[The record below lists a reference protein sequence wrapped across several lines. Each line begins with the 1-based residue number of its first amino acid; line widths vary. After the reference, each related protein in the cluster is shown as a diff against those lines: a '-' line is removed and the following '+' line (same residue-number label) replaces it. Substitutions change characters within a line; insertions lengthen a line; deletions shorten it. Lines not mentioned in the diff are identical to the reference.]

1 MNQTEKEE
9 WIAALRSGEF
19 QQRQNW
25 LDADGRQCCLGV
37 KCILDVRANRHGIVQ
52 DNPPH
57 SLHPPNTIAYGYG
70 DKFGIIQAT
79 ASFPLPYIY
88 HKWGLTEDQ
97 MYKLAELNDGDDFSP
112 SLTFVEIAQWIDD
125 NIAAE

>member
-1 MNQTEKEE
+1 MNQTEKDE

-19 QQRQNW
+19 RQGQSW

-52 DNPPH
+52 ENSPH
-57 SLHPPNTIAYGYG
+57 PLHPPNTIAYGYR
-70 DKFGIIQAT
+70 DKFSIVHST
-79 ASFPLPYIY
+79 SSLPLEYIY

-97 MYKLAELNDGDDFSP
+97 MHKLAELNDGDDSSP
-112 SLTFVEIAQWIDD
+112 ALTFVEIAQWIDD
-125 NIAAE
+125 NIPVE